1 MGDGSTYFSTA
12 FLLRTGEDYLLYFG
26 DTGADQVEADDYMK
40 QVWIHVAPIVAAG
53 RLKALFLECS
63 YGDDRASDK
72 LYGHLNPQLFM
83 QELGVLARL
92 VEAQR
97 GARPGGLLKGL
108 KVVVTHIKADDL
120 IYRKPVPAVA
130 TIQRELEARNTLE
143 VHLLFPRQGDWL
155 YF

>member
-1 MGDGSTYFSTA
+1 MTHKTHDG
-12 FLLRTGEDYLLYFG
+12 R
-26 DTGADQVEADDYMK
+26 

-92 VEAQR
+92 VEAQP

-120 IYRKPVPAVA
+120 IYHKPVPAVA
-130 TIQRELEARNTLE
+130 TIQRCPARSNAQHAT
-143 VHLLFPRQGDWL
+143 RSS
-155 YF
+155 YN

>member
-1 MGDGSTYFSTA
+1 
-12 FLLRTGEDYLLYFG
+12 
-26 DTGADQVEADDYMK
+26 
-40 QVWIHVAPIVAAG
+40 VAPIVAAG

-92 VEAQR
+92 VEAQP
-97 GARPGGLLKGL
+97 GARPGGLKGL

-120 IYRKPVPAVA
+120 IYHKPEPAAA
-130 TIQRELEARNTLE
+130 TIRRCAARSNAQHATRNT
-143 VHLLFPRQGDWL
+143 HI
-155 YF
+155 